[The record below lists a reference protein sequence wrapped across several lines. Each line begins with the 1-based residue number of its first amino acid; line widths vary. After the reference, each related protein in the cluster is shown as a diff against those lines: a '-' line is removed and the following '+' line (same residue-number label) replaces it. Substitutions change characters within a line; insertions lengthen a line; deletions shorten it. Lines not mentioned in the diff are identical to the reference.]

1 MIKILL
7 DTSSD
12 MPLELREKYNIKW
25 LPFGISCGEEF
36 YYDQL
41 DITPAEFYKKI
52 KETGIIPKTAQ
63 VTKEQF
69 KKGIEELLV
78 DEDDQVLVITLAST
92 LSGTYNAA
100 HQAMEE
106 IGQDKV
112 RVFDSTLVSIM
123 ITDLAVLAAEMIA
136 KGAGMDEIIAALKEK
151 AGKREVF
158 FILET
163 LEYLRKGGRIS
174 YVQSIIGGMLNIKAL
189 LIYKDGKI
197 GPYGKA
203 KGKKQ
208 AMKELVEYVGKKR
221 NKDNKLLVVHADNQA
236 WADEIVKALEEELGE
251 KVDMVSEMGAVIG
264 THAGPGTVAVSC

>member
-221 NKDNKLLVVHADNQA
+221 NKDNKLLVIHADNQA

>member
-41 DITPAEFYKKI
+41 DITPTEFYKKI

-151 AGKREVF
+151 AGKREAF

-189 LIYKDGKI
+189 LINKDGKI
-197 GPYGKA
+197 EPYGKA

-208 AMKELVEYVGKKR
+208 AMRELVEYVRKKR

>member
-151 AGKREVF
+151 AGKREAF

-221 NKDNKLLVVHADNQA
+221 NKDNKLLVIHADNQA